1 MIIDTN
7 RFLPSRKERIMEI
20 VRAVRIHKLATD
32 HLEEVKEIS
41 NIEDEELQGKRYKDL
56 FERLSK
62 ETEPEIMKQI
72 AEMDRNHKL
81 CRDFWPLYKEES

>member
-20 VRAVRIHKLATD
+20 VKSVRIHKLAAD

-41 NIEDEELQGKRYKDL
+41 NIEDKELQEKRYQDL
-56 FERLSK
+56 FKRLSI